1 MELDIIILPK
11 SGNESQTQLELKQ
24 KLVRVLEK
32 IYDDVQK
39 EILQITINSEKVNV
53 NYRIST
59 KSDNML
65 FVKLWCKYTP
75 AKEAEILDNA
85 VNRLIRG
92 EHRKDWNIVIT
103 YDEVSQLY
111 CCKLM
116 PLFGVFERRTRELVY
131 TTIIKIFGI
140 NKIYIPFLF
149 CIYTTSDYNRIYRI
163 FFPCRFYFFS
173 VFYYNFCCF

>member
-11 SGNESQTQLELKQ
+11 SSNESQTQLELKQ
-24 KLVRVLEK
+24 KLVKVLEK

-53 NYRIST
+53 YYRISA
-59 KSDNML
+59 KNNNML

-75 AKEAEILDNA
+75 AKEAEILDNT

-140 NKIYIPFLF
+140 QWFEKSFSENLQNTLKGKGNNKTQLIEGALNELTYEQLKE
-149 CIYTTSDYNRIYRI
+149 Y
-163 FFPCRFYFFS
+163 
-173 VFYYNFCCF
+173 